1 MGPLQGMTY
10 CNRSCL
16 LISCQ
21 SRACYI
27 WCIRTRLAD
36 CALTVLRSRCGLLTV
51 SRIVRAGHTKGTLS
65 SLLTKRLDFIN
76 AGRAQEF
83 QQGTDDLSDDD
94 FDPDGEIDDNTPGYR
109 RRMQHLSE

>member
-1 MGPLQGMTY
+1 MRRFIY
-10 CNRSCL
+10 L
-16 LISCQ
+16 L
-21 SRACYI
+21 
-27 WCIRTRLAD
+27 
-36 CALTVLRSRCGLLTV
+36 
-51 SRIVRAGHTKGTLS
+51 KP
-65 SLLTKRLDFIN
+65 DFIN